1 MYTARYEA
9 VQTAVNFC
17 FQTLGSVLDKS
28 EELHVVEL
36 LSMLAAV
43 LLACVSLPFLA
54 QADAFRKLSTFFFS
68 ELVT

>member
-28 EELHVVEL
+28 EELRAVEL
-36 LSMLAAV
+36 LSRLAAV

-54 QADAFRKLSTFFFS
+54 QTDVFRKLPTFSFFLS
-68 ELVT
+68 